1 MLIGIPK
8 EVKNKEYRVGAT
20 PAYVKELVL
29 HKHEV
34 IIETNAGEAIGFTDE
49 LYIKAGAK
57 IVKTAKD
64 VYMAD
69 MVIKVKE
76 PQASEFPLMHEG
88 LVLFCYL
95 HLAPDPEQTKQL
107 LDKKVVGIA
116 YETVTDEQNRLPLLV
131 PMSEMAGR
139 ISVQAGATAL
149 QMANGGRGVL
159 IGGVPGVK
167 PGKVVVL
174 GGGVVGTEAL
184 RMALGLGGDVTVFD
198 MNLNRLRELNIL
210 YAPALK
216 TLYPHKSLIEEEIST
231 ADLVIG
237 AVLIPGAEAPKLVT
251 KAMLKKMKKR
261 AVIVDVAIDQGGC
274 FETSRP
280 TTHQDPTYI
289 VDDIVHYCV
298 TNMPGACARTSTEA
312 LTNATLPYALKI
324 ANLGYRA
331 ALLHD
336 KHLLDGL
343 NVAFGKIT
351 NEMVANALHH
361 KFVEPKKM
369 LQ

>member
-8 EVKNKEYRVGAT
+8 EVKNQEYRVGAT
-20 PAYVKELVL
+20 PAYVKELVH

-57 IVKTAKD
+57 IVKSAKD

-76 PQASEFPLMHEG
+76 PQSSEFSLMHEG
-88 LVLFCYL
+88 QVLFCYL
-95 HLAPDPEQTKQL
+95 HLAPDPEQTKHL
-107 LDKKVVGIA
+107 LEKKVVGIA

-174 GGGVVGTEAL
+174 GGGVVGTEAQL
-184 RMALGLGGDVTVFD
+184 WLF
-198 MNLNRLRELNIL
+198 NL
-210 YAPALK
+210 
-216 TLYPHKSLIEEEIST
+216 KSRYGAGNKPLPFVMTQGNKIEE
-231 ADLVIG
+231 
-237 AVLIPGAEAPKLVT
+237 
-251 KAMLKKMKKR
+251 LK
-261 AVIVDVAIDQGGC
+261 D
-274 FETSRP
+274 
-280 TTHQDPTYI
+280 
-289 VDDIVHYCV
+289 
-298 TNMPGACARTSTEA
+298 
-312 LTNATLPYALKI
+312 
-324 ANLGYRA
+324 
-331 ALLHD
+331 
-336 KHLLDGL
+336 
-343 NVAFGKIT
+343 
-351 NEMVANALHH
+351 
-361 KFVEPKKM
+361 
-369 LQ
+369 